1 MNIII
6 SYSSDEPIYS
16 QIVNSIQR
24 AVSSGELSEGDPMPS
39 IRALARDLGIS
50 VITTKK
56 AYEVLEKQG
65 YIKTMQGKGSFVSTQ
80 SGALARERRQSEMEQ
95 LLMAA
100 ADISKELGLSA
111 EALAE
116 LLKELYE
123 EE

>member
-80 SGALARERRQSEMEQ
+80 SGALIRERRQSEMEQ